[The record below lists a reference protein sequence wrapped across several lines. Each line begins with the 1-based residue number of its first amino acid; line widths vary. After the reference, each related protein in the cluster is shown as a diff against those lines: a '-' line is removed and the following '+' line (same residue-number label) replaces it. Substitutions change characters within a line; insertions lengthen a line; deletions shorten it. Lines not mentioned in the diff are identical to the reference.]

1 MRTVLD
7 TLHVCDGHLPTQDL
21 LLDRGLP
28 GDGGANPK
36 GHRAKAETVGYKG
49 FVEVEVF
56 QPELWSIGSAMEIAA
71 TARDAALAHA

>member
-1 MRTVLD
+1 
-7 TLHVCDGHLPTQDL
+7 
-21 LLDRGLP
+21 LP